1 MKLKQENSMKNFN
14 RNLLEQFTSFSVK
27 IPDEAKSKTYIYA
40 DYVELIC
47 LFSNDFVSQSDVMD
61 RMYDSGEEFD
71 LSNPLDGSTGS
82 INTQQHDFAEKFVNT
97 IFEYIE
103 ERKTIYQNTYPFETD
118 LEKGINLKDRKTL
131 TEKQK
136 LYLYLLIASSLK
148 SFKKLISEITS
159 EFEILSESVLKSYL
173 SPRAIVL
180 NFANNTIYK
189 GNTKEKIK
197 QLAKYINVD
206 YNNNEIEQISEHN
219 SKEEGLDIVA
229 WIPFEDNNP
238 NTIIILGQCA
248 CGKDW
253 FGKQNETFRYE
264 NYLSHYRQPFIHSV
278 FMPYDLKNTK
288 GRFEFSKDII
298 TNHIIFERRRI
309 LYLSNETIFYKLKYS
324 RQIVEKC
331 LEYQE
336 DIV

>member
-1 MKLKQENSMKNFN
+1 MKNFSEN
-14 RNLLEQFTSFSVK
+14 ISEQFFSFSVK
-27 IPDEAKSKTYIYA
+27 MPNEAKLKNHIYA

-47 LFSNDFVSQSDVMD
+47 LFSNDFVSQSDIID
-61 RMYDSGEEFD
+61 RMRDSGEEFD
-71 LSNPLDGSTGS
+71 LSNPTDGVAGS
-82 INTQQHDFAEKFVNT
+82 INTQKNDNSEKYINI

-103 ERKTIYQNTYPFETD
+103 ERKIIYQTVYPFETD
-118 LEKGINLKDRKTL
+118 SKKGIKLIDKDCL
-131 TEKQK
+131 SEQQK

-148 SFKKLISEITS
+148 SFRKLTSVITS

-173 SPRAIVL
+173 PAHAKVL
-180 NFANNTIYK
+180 NFANNTVYK
-189 GNTKEKIK
+189 GNAKDKIK
-197 QLAKYINVD
+197 QLAQDINID
-206 YNNNEIEQISEHN
+206 YDNDEIEQISNYN

-264 NYLSHYRQPFIHSV
+264 NYLKYYRQPFTHSV
-278 FMPYDLKNTK
+278 FMPYDLKNTN
-288 GRFEFSKDII
+288 GRFGFSKDIT
-298 TNHIIFERRRI
+298 TNHLIFERRRI
-309 LYLSNETIFYKLKYS
+309 LSLVGNDIFNYLNYS
-324 RQIVEKC
+324 QQIIEKC
-331 LEYQE
+331 LNYQE

>member
-1 MKLKQENSMKNFN
+1 LKQENLMMNFN
-14 RNLLEQFTSFSVK
+14 KNISEQFSSFSVK
-27 IPDEAKSKTYIYA
+27 MPNEAKSKQHIYA

-47 LFSNDFVSQSDVMD
+47 LFSNDYISQSDVVD
-61 RMYDSGEEFD
+61 RMQDSGEEFD
-71 LSNPLDGSTGS
+71 FPNPTDGNIGLIDAQKYDLAEKS
-82 INTQQHDFAEKFVNT
+82 INV

-103 ERKTIYQNTYPFETD
+103 ERKTIYQNVYPFETD
-118 LEKGINLKDRKTL
+118 SEKGIKLVERNTL
-131 TEKQK
+131 TEQQL
-136 LYLYLLIASSLK
+136 LYLYLLLASSLK
-148 SFKKLISEITS
+148 SFRKLTTAITS

-173 SPRAIVL
+173 PSHAKVL
-180 NFANNTIYK
+180 NFANNNVYK

-197 QLAKYINVD
+197 QLANDINLD
-206 YNNNEIEQISEHN
+206 CNNDEIEQISDHN

-264 NYLSHYRQPFIHSV
+264 NFLKCYRQPFTHSV

-288 GRFEFSKDII
+288 GRFGFSKDI
-298 TNHIIFERRRI
+298 TPNHLIFERRRI
-309 LYLSNETIFYKLKYS
+309 LSLANNKIFEKLKYS
-324 RQIVEKC
+324 KQIIEKC

>member
-1 MKLKQENSMKNFN
+1 MKNFSEN
-14 RNLLEQFTSFSVK
+14 ISEQFSSFSVK
-27 IPDEAKSKTYIYA
+27 MPNEAKSKKHIYA

-47 LFSNDFVSQSDVMD
+47 LFSNDFVSQSDVID
-61 RMYDSGEEFD
+61 RMQDSGEEFE
-71 LSNPLDGSTGS
+71 LPNPTDGGTGL
-82 INTQQHDFAEKFVNT
+82 IDTQKNDFAEKFINVV
-97 IFEYIE
+97 FEYIE
-103 ERKTIYQNTYPFETD
+103 ERKIIYQSTYPFETD
-118 LEKGINLKDRKTL
+118 SEKGIKLIGKKCL
-131 TEKQK
+131 SEQQK

-148 SFKKLISEITS
+148 SFRKLTSAITS

-173 SPRAIVL
+173 PAHAKVL
-180 NFANNTIYK
+180 NFANNKVYK
-189 GNTKEKIK
+189 GNTKDKIK
-197 QLAKYINVD
+197 QLAYDINID
-206 YNNNEIEQISEHN
+206 YDNDEIEQISDYN
-219 SKEEGLDIVA
+219 NKEEGLDIVA

-264 NYLSHYRQPFIHSV
+264 NYLKCYRQPFTHSV

-288 GRFEFSKDII
+288 GRFGFSKDI
-298 TNHIIFERRRI
+298 TANHMIFERRRI
-309 LYLSNETIFYKLKYS
+309 LYLSNKDIFEKLKHS
-324 RQIVEKC
+324 KQIVEKS